1 MTETPNPPTGA
12 GNPGRV
18 GVIAVGLL
26 VLVVAA
32 TAVVTTLRP
41 PRDLDPGTPEG
52 VVQRFFQ
59 AVEARDFQAAYDLLG
74 PGLAEDCTVADLTSE
89 PSEFDRAVINDV
101 AASGSGAVVW
111 VDVRR
116 IDVSDPLNPYTYDE
130 TMEFE
135 LDTSGESPVITR
147 LPWQFYCGGKP

>member
-1 MTETPNPPTGA
+1 MTETPNSPPGA
-12 GNPGRV
+12 SNPGRI
-18 GVIAVGLL
+18 GLIAVGLL
-26 VLVVAA
+26 VLVVAV

-41 PRDLDPGTPEG
+41 PQDLDSGTPEG

-74 PGLAEDCTVADLTSE
+74 PDLAEHCTVADLTSE
-89 PSEFDRAVINDV
+89 PSEFDRAVISDV
-101 AASGSGAVVW
+101 VSSGSGTVVF

-135 LDTSGESPVITR
+135 LDNGGESPVITR
-147 LPWQFYCGGKP
+147 LPWQFFCGGKL

>member
-1 MTETPNPPTGA
+1 MTETPNSSPGA
-12 GNPGRV
+12 SNPGRI

-26 VLVVAA
+26 VLVIAVA
-32 TAVVTTLRP
+32 AVVTTLRP
-41 PRDLDPGTPEG
+41 PQDLDPGSVEG

-59 AVEARDFQAAYDLLG
+59 AVEARDFEAAHALLG
-74 PGLAEDCTVADLTSE
+74 PGLAERCTVADLTSE
-89 PSEFDRAVINDV
+89 PSEFDRAVIDDV
-101 AASGSGAVVW
+101 VTNGSGTVVF

-135 LDTSGESPVITR
+135 LDSGGESPIITR
-147 LPWQFYCGGKP
+147 LPWQFFCGGKR